1 MRKNTLSQRL
11 NIIKGQ
17 VDGLSKIIESK
28 DSCKKITEQF
38 HAINSGL
45 KRVVELY
52 FHDNLETCL
61 KSMNSKNRETIELL
75 VGELIKNK

>member
-17 VDGLSKIIESK
+17 IDGLSKIIESK

-52 FHDNLETCL
+52 FHENLETCL
-61 KSMNSKNRETIELL
+61 KSIDVKNRENIELMISEL
-75 VGELIKNK
+75 VKNK